1 MKYDEIIKLLDAG
14 YSREEIMAM
23 KEQPDDQK
31 EEPPQEEK
39 TEENSDQFASVV
51 GELKDVITSMK
62 NEITAMNIMNSR
74 ISDETRTGDDIIAD
88 IINPPKYKKEKE
100 GK

>member
-23 KEQPDDQK
+23 KEQPED
-31 EEPPQEEK
+31 QEE
-39 TEENSDQFASVV
+39 THEEQEEQTDPFASVV
-51 GELKDVITSMK
+51 GELKDAITSMK